1 MAPSS
6 EDLNEMAR
14 LLAVANIPAS
24 LIPDLA
30 RCSANTVIGI
40 MSIGESKLGE
50 DPPHSATMHHALLAA
65 LRDGSTLP
73 EGEKVPDRASTL
85 QADQVAYYEYYKA
98 FTILCRLAKMQYPV
112 ALERLMAQAALP
124 TSQTGADVFKLEEK
138 ELKEAA
144 VHAQRLRA
152 EFKAFYN
159 VSVGMSRLERRAT
172 PEQLVK
178 THQGLRRGQLLT
190 APLKS
195 AKYGAA
201 PIIER
206 EEKNLKIQM
215 GSLVQVEE
223 TTQPARY
230 SKVLL
235 AVFAVMDSIA
245 EGGMVEIDPAKQT
258 AAGVLVG

>member
-1 MAPSS
+1 MAPTP
-6 EDLNEMAR
+6 EDLDEMAR
-14 LLAVANIPAS
+14 LLAVAEIPAI

-40 MSIGESKLGE
+40 MSIGQSKLGE
-50 DPPHSATMHHALLAA
+50 DPPHPGTLHAFLAA

-124 TSQTGADVFKLEEK
+124 TSQTGADMCKLEEK

-178 THQGLRRGQLLT
+178 THQGLRRGQLLI